1 MVGAMQNLLTVQS
14 KIFEIT
20 VDAEIGNYKRRF
32 VALVDRKNA
41 REATTLYFTW
51 K

>member
-1 MVGAMQNLLTVQS
+1 MSMKMRRPN
-14 KIFEIT
+14 IT

-32 VALVDRKNA
+32 VALVNRANRSQVD
-41 REATTLYFTW
+41 TLYFTW